1 MPSEPE
7 RKIGF
12 LQVSSVF
19 FGTMEIQD
27 LSEFSFDLPENQIAK
42 HPSSRRDESRLL
54 VLDRKEDTLLEEVS
68 FASVR
73 NHLKKGDVLIANT
86 ARVSK
91 RRVYLKTIS
100 GRRHEALFLSGG
112 NDNIWK
118 ALIRNSKKLKE
129 GTPLVAEESASLE
142 FIVLNKEEEFTFL
155 KCTSDFREEDFE
167 SIGKI
172 PIPPY
177 FKRES
182 SEEDSIRYQT
192 VYAKNLGSVAAPTA
206 GLHFTTELLSEIRN
220 AGIDFVE
227 LELRVG
233 YGTFQ
238 PLSQEHFREKKL
250 HEESY
255 FISTEVSE
263 ILNSAKEAGRRI
275 VSVGTTTLRA
285 LESSYDPQTRR
296 FRAGEDTTRLFLQP
310 GDRISSCDGLITNF
324 HLPESSLLLLVCAFA
339 GKERVLSAYRYAV
352 KNGFRFFSY
361 GDAMLLL

>member
-1 MPSEPE
+1 
-7 RKIGF
+7 
-12 LQVSSVF
+12 
-19 FGTMEIQD
+19 MEIQD
-27 LSEFSFDLPENQIAK
+27 LSEFSFDLPEDQIAK
-42 HPSSRRDESRLL
+42 HPSSRRDGSRLL
-54 VLDRKEDTLLEEVS
+54 VLDRKRNALLEEVS
-68 FASVR
+68 FTSVR
-73 NHLKKGDVLIANT
+73 KYLKKGDVLIANA

-100 GRRHEALFLSGG
+100 GRRHESLFLSRGEG
-112 NDNIWK
+112 NIWK
-118 ALIRNSKKLKE
+118 TLIRNSKKLRE
-129 GTPLVAEESASLE
+129 GTSLRSEESDSFE
-142 FIVLNKEEEFTFL
+142 FIVLHKKEEFTFL
-155 KCTSDFREEDFE
+155 KCKPDFREEDFE
-167 SIGKI
+167 IIGKI

-206 GLHFTTELLSEIRN
+206 GLHFTPELLSEIRN

-238 PLSQEHFREKKL
+238 PLSPEHFREKKL

-255 FISTEVSE
+255 FISSEVSE
-263 ILNSAKEAGRRI
+263 VLNSAKKTGRRI
-275 VSVGTTTLRA
+275 ISVGTTTLRA
-285 LESSYDPQTRR
+285 LESLYDPEAER
-296 FRAGEDTTRLFLQP
+296 FRAGEGTTRLFLQP

-339 GKERVLSAYRYAV
+339 GKEQVLSAYRHAV
-352 KNGFRFFSY
+352 RKGFRFFSY